1 MPELPEVE
9 TVKNDLRPLLLKKR
23 IVDVEVR
30 LPKIVKVPVAQFV
43 RRVTGA
49 QIHDVR
55 RRAKILLIDLENG
68 ATICI
73 HLKMSGQLILASRR
87 GLEQVGG
94 HQIVGGTEHL
104 PNKYTHVIFRLN
116 GSHVLYFNDLRQ
128 FGYLTVMRTVELEK
142 FFSVKKLGP
151 EPFQASFNFAYFVGC
166 LQRKRK
172 TTIKTALLDQSMVVG
187 LGNIYT
193 DEVLFA
199 ARVKP
204 TRRVISLH
212 RAEKRAIYDRIKS
225 VLRTAIRLRGTT
237 FRHFRDGHGRSG
249 GMLAQL
255 MVYGR
260 SGELCRRCKKGKI
273 QKTRLGSR
281 SSCYCPVCQR

>member
-9 TVKNDLRPLLLKKR
+9 TVKNDLRPLLLRKR
-23 IVDVEVR
+23 IVDIEVR

-43 RRVTGA
+43 R
-49 QIHDVR
+49 QIKRAHIRDVR
-55 RRAKILLIDLENG
+55 RRAKILLIDLDNG

-87 GLEQVGG
+87 GLEGVGG

-104 PNKYTHVIFRLN
+104 PNKYTHVIFRLS
-116 GSHVLYFNDLRQ
+116 GSRVLYFNDLRQ
-128 FGYLTVMRTVELEK
+128 FGYLTIMRTDELDA
-142 FFSVKKLGP
+142 FFSEKKLGP
-151 EPFQASFNFAYFVGC
+151 EPFQRSFSIDYLPAQ

-172 TTIKTALLDQSMVVG
+172 TMIKTALLDQAMVVG

-199 ARVKP
+199 ARIKP
-204 TRRVISLH
+204 TRRVHSL
-212 RAEKRAIYDRIKS
+212 RQAEKRAIYDRIKS
-225 VLRTAIRLRGTT
+225 ILRTAIRLRGTT
-237 FRHFRDGHGRSG
+237 FRHFRDGRGQRG
-249 GMLAQL
+249 NMLEYL

-260 SGELCRRCKKGKI
+260 SDQLCRRCKKGTI
-273 QKTRLGSR
+273 QKIRLGSR
-281 SSCYCPVCQR
+281 SSSYCPVCQQ